1 MKLQIF
7 NTASRTVE
15 EFAPLNPPNVGMYM
29 CGPTVY
35 YYAHIG
41 NWRAYTNSDVLFR
54 TLSYMGYDV
63 RSVMNVTD
71 VGHLTS
77 DEDEGEDKM
86 ELRARKEQKSPWD
99 IAKFYE
105 KYFFQHFDT
114 LNVVA
119 PSITCRGT
127 EHIPD
132 MIELIQRLEKRGFT
146 YRTSVGLIFDTAKFP
161 EYPEFA
167 RLNLEGQQAG
177 SRVTQDPERK
187 SPWDFALWVTNQP
200 KHIMQ
205 WDSPWGRGFPG
216 WHIEC
221 SAMSMK
227 YLGDQID
234 IHTGGIDHIPVH
246 HTNEI
251 AQSEAATGKRFA
263 KYWFHTDFLSVNGHK
278 MSKSLGN
285 LYTIE
290 DLVKRGF
297 SPLSLRYFYL
307 GSSYRKTLNF
317 TWEALAA
324 AQNALVRLWQRC
336 AAFQNVSDA
345 VPLKEN
351 MAAFEKAIGADL
363 NTSKALAVLW
373 ETLNSGNAAER
384 IAATLIEM
392 DRILGLDLGN
402 AKQRLEELRTLQT
415 QSARHEQHARELA
428 QKRAELR
435 RQKQFA
441 DADALR
447 DEIASLGFI
456 VEDTSQG
463 FVLKPKGPDIYK

>member
-1 MKLQIF
+1 MRLQLF
-7 NTASRTVE
+7 NTASRQIE
-15 EFAPLNPPNVGMYM
+15 HFAPLNPPHVGIYM
-29 CGPTVY
+29 CGLTVY

-41 NWRAYTNSDVLFR
+41 NWRAYINSDVLFR
-54 TLSYMGYDV
+54 TLKYMGFDV
-63 RSVMNVTD
+63 RTVMNVTD

-86 ELRARKEQKSPWD
+86 EVRARQEQKSPWD

-105 KYFFQHFDT
+105 NYFFHHFDT
-114 LNVVA
+114 LNIVRPTV
-119 PSITCRGT
+119 SCRGT

-132 MIELIQRLEKRGFT
+132 MIGLIQRLEERGFT
-146 YRTSVGLIFDTAKFP
+146 YQTSVGVIFDTAKFP
-161 EYPEFA
+161 AYPKFA

-187 SPWDFALWVTNQP
+187 NPWDFALWVTNQP

-227 YLGDQID
+227 YLGDEFD

-251 AQSEAATGKRFA
+251 AQSEAATGKRFV
-263 KYWFHTDFLSVNGHK
+263 KYWFHSDFLSINGQK
-278 MSKSLGN
+278 MSKSLNN

-290 DLVKRGF
+290 NLVERGF
-297 SPLSLRYFYL
+297 SPLALRYFYL
-307 GSSYRKTLNF
+307 GSSYRKTMNF
-317 TWEALAA
+317 TWEALTA
-324 AQNALVRLWQRC
+324 AQNALVRLWQKC
-336 AAFQNVSDA
+336 ADFPETPDGP
-345 VPLKEN
+345 PLEEK
-351 MAAFEKAIGADL
+351 MAAFEEAIGDDM

-373 ETLNSGNAAER
+373 ETVKTGKPANQV
-384 IAATLIEM
+384 AATLAEM
-392 DRILGLDLGN
+392 DRILGLDLRKAG
-402 AKQRLEELRTLQT
+402 KRLEELRGIQT
-415 QSARHEQHARELA
+415 QSLKHGQHARELA

-435 RQKQFA
+435 QQKQFA
-441 DADALR
+441 EADALR

-456 VEDTSQG
+456 VEDASQG
-463 FVLKPKGPDIYK
+463 FTLKPKGPDVHN